1 MLKRAILLL
10 TQIKWISARL
20 YRSIVE
26 DPMRNNF
33 TGLIFAANIKETRMT
48 SARSFCMK
56 TFLILLAAFGAY
68 PSMAQSWNEIV
79 EWYNSGDYPAA
90 LGGFKKFANQNN
102 PAAQFRLGYMYRVGQ
117 GVPQDYAE
125 AAKWYRLAAEQCNPY
140 GQKNLGL
147 SYKNGEGVDRDLVQA
162 HIWFNLAASLS
173 TAEDHPVRKD
183 AERFREE
190 IASGLS
196 RDELNRAQ
204 HLARELYESRCQ

>member
-1 MLKRAILLL
+1 MYSK
-10 TQIKWISARL
+10 
-20 YRSIVE
+20 
-26 DPMRNNF
+26 
-33 TGLIFAANIKETRMT
+33 
-48 SARSFCMK
+48 
-56 TFLILLAAFGAY
+56 
-68 PSMAQSWNEIV
+68 
-79 EWYNSGDYPAA
+79 
-90 LGGFKKFANQNN
+90 GG
-102 PAAQFRLGYMYRVGQ
+102 